1 MKLIR
6 IVNNH
11 TGAVKHVGENIVK
24 SGALEL
30 HGWRVDELPQVPKEL
45 VVEQP
50 KEEVVTEESAEPIQ
64 EQPNLA
70 SLTLNKL
77 KEMAIEN
84 GINIPR
90 NATKTQLINL
100 ITNGN

>member
-1 MKLIR
+1 MKTIR

-45 VVEQP
+45 MVEEATEVVE
-50 KEEVVTEESAEPIQ
+50 EATEVVD
-64 EQPNLA
+64 LA

-77 KEMAIEN
+77 KEKATEN

-100 ITNGN
+100 LKDGN